1 MDYKLTDFLPTT
13 KKECELRGWDEL
25 DVILFSGD
33 AYVDHPS
40 FGPAILGRI
49 LEANGYRVAIV
60 PQPDWHG
67 DFRDFKKLGRP
78 RLFFGVSPGAMDSMV
93 NRYTANRRMRSEDAF
108 SPDSRHDMRPDYPSI
123 VYTQI
128 LKKLYPDV
136 PVALGGIEASLRRIS
151 HYDYWKD
158 ELRKCILCDSGADLI
173 LYGMGERSIVEL
185 ANALAE
191 GKTMD
196 QIHEMPQVAF
206 YCKEKD
212 IPGGF
217 KEDDIILHS
226 HEECLHNKKGQAEN
240 VRHLEEEANKMHA
253 QRMIQETDGKYV
265 VVNPPFPLMTT
276 EELDAAF
283 DLPYTRLPHPKYKG
297 KTIPAYEMIKFSVN
311 LHRGCFGGCSF
322 CTISAHQGKFV
333 VCRSKESI
341 LKEVKKIIEMPD
353 FKGYLSD
360 LGGPSANMYG
370 MHGKNQ
376 KACEV
381 CKRPSCVNPQICP
394 NLNTDHSKLLEIYH
408 AVDALPGI
416 KKSFIGSGVRY
427 DLLLHKSKDEKVNQA
442 AREYTRELITK
453 HVSGRLKVAPE
464 HTSPEVLKFMR
475 KPSFDLFYEFKRIFD
490 KINKEEGLNQQ
501 IIPYF
506 ISSHPG
512 CHEEDMAELAVI
524 TKGLDF
530 HLEQVQD
537 FTPTPMTISTETWYT
552 GYDPYTLE
560 PVFSAKTQ
568 KEKLAQR
575 MFFFWY
581 KPEERRAI
589 ESELRR
595 IDRADLI
602 DKLYDKKSFG
612 GNHGGGFKGKKTN
625 FDDKAIGST
634 YDNPGVGRG
643 AKGKRGAGRNAAEPN
658 GGRGRGRN
666 AADRFAPKGY
676 GNVGCYDEEKYLN
689 EGRPLNG
696 KFSRNGHAQQ
706 GRGNNTPQGRS
717 NNANA
722 NIRDAVAAARAEL
735 RNQKEQGAGF
745 FKDKKKKSFNPNFD
759 TDNHNRKN
767 RYNSGDKN
775 ERGSRD
781 KNERGSGDRNE
792 RGSGDRNERGSGRG
806 RGNQGRNEGRG
817 RRK

>member
-128 LKKLYPDV
+128 LKKLFPDV

-185 ANALAE
+185 ANAFAE

-196 QIHEMPQVAF
+196 EIHEMPQVAF

-217 KEDDIILHS
+217 KDDDIILHS

-253 QRMIQETDGKYV
+253 QRMIQEVDGKYV

-341 LKEVKKIIEMPD
+341 LKEVKKIIAMPD

-370 MHGKNQ
+370 MRGKNQ

-408 AVDALPGI
+408 AVDALSGI

-595 IDRADLI
+595 IGRSDLI
-602 DKLYDKKSFG
+602 AKLYDKRDMRG
-612 GNHGGGFKGKKTN
+612 GHTSAR
-625 FDDKAIGST
+625 FDAKAIGST

-643 AKGKRGAGRNAAEPN
+643 ARGKNRQGNSSYGSNSGRN
-658 GGRGRGRN
+658 GRN
-666 AADRFAPKGY
+666 QSYQPKGY
-676 GNVGCYDEEKYLN
+676 GNVGCYDEDKYLN
-689 EGRPLNG
+689 NGKPLNARNRNDGSQRPL
-696 KFSRNGHAQQ
+696 SPR
-706 GRGNNTPQGRS
+706 
-717 NNANA
+717 
-722 NIRDAVAAARAEL
+722 EL
-735 RNQKEQGAGF
+735 AKSVKEQLKADKGSGF

-759 TDNHNRKN
+759 EGNHRRGDVSQNRGNGKQN
-767 RYNSGDKN
+767 HGNGRNSG
-775 ERGSRD
+775 SF
-781 KNERGSGDRNE
+781 SGDYRNK
-792 RGSGDRNERGSGRG
+792 DNSGR
-806 RGNQGRNEGRG
+806 RGKR
-817 RRK
+817 